1 MILAGPRPRLQSIQP
16 PSVALCPGAS
26 DGLWIMRELV
36 SYASLAGSIL
46 LGIAG
51 QITLKTAA
59 NESATV
65 AAQFQNPITLLGLAI
80 YLFAALCYIVALK
93 QIPVSVAFP
102 SVSTGYV
109 IVALIAHFLW
119 GEPFGWPQIGGLVL
133 IASGVL
139 LIHQH

>member
-1 MILAGPRPRLQSIQP
+1 M
-16 PSVALCPGAS
+16 
-26 DGLWIMRELV
+26 MRELV
-36 SYASLAGSIL
+36 SYVSLAGSIL

-59 NESATV
+59 NGSATV
-65 AAQFQNPITLLGLAI
+65 AAQFQNPITLLGLTI

-93 QIPVSVAFP
+93 QIPVSLAFP
-102 SVSTGYV
+102 SVSTSYV